1 MTEKIIGKVTA
12 YKGAYDASQ
21 AYTYLNWVTSGGSSY
36 VCINK
41 DGAPAGT
48 AVTNT
53 TYWAVMAQKG
63 DTGAQGPKGDTG
75 PQGATGPQ
83 GPKGATGATGPQG
96 PQGPS
101 GVYTGPLKPT
111 TSYWSMP
118 TYSSIQLSGS
128 DRYAT
133 NVCVPS
139 GGTWAVYAPAGTA
152 GTNMPSLSYSG
163 GSTIKSVA
171 LLAGGTNIT
180 MGPKGT
186 IVSDAVQVLCWRI
199 Q

>member
-48 AVTNT
+48 AVTDT
-53 TYWAVMAQKG
+53 AYWAVMAKKG

-75 PQGATGPQ
+75 PQGPTGATGPQ

-111 TSYWSMP
+111 TSYWRGGEVTVP
-118 TYSSIQLSGS
+118 TSYYPDHKVIK
-128 DRYAT
+128 T
-133 NVCVPS
+133 PS
-139 GGTWAVYAPAGTA
+139 GGTWAHVRHVANSP
-152 GTNMPSLSYSG
+152 
-163 GSTIKSVA
+163 KSIGVD
-171 LLAGGTNIT
+171 AGGTTLFEVEN
-180 MGPKGT
+180 GT
-186 IVSDAVQVLCWRI
+186 YTAATDVLCWRI

>member
-1 MTEKIIGKVTA
+1 MTEKIIGKVLA
-12 YKGAYDASQ
+12 YKGAYDASK
-21 AYTYLNWVTSGGSSY
+21 AYTYLNMVTSGGSSY

-48 AVTNT
+48 AVTNI
-53 TYWAVMAQKG
+53 TYWEVMAKKG

-75 PQGATGPQ
+75 PQGPTGATGPQ

-111 TSYWSMP
+111 TSYWC
-118 TYSSIQLSGS
+118 QLIRNYGLLL
-128 DRYAT
+128 
-133 NVCVPS
+133 PS
-139 GGTWAVYAPAGTA
+139 GGTWAYVIILY
-152 GTNMPSLSYSG
+152 YSG
-163 GSTIKSVA
+163 EAGKVTKVSVA
-171 LLAGGTNIT
+171 AGGTKVDSNT
-180 MGPKGT
+180 EGYSGF
-186 IVSDAVQVLCWRI
+186 CWRI

>member
-12 YKGAYDASQ
+12 YKGAYDASK

-53 TYWAVMAQKG
+53 TYWAVMAKKG

-75 PQGATGPQ
+75 PAGATGPQ
-83 GPKGATGATGPQG
+83 GPKGATGATGPRGPQG

-111 TSYWSMP
+111 SAYWVNG
-118 TYSSIQLSGS
+118 TGS
-128 DRYAT
+128 AET
-133 NVCVPS
+133 VVTPS
-139 GGTWAVYAPAGTA
+139 GGTWAVAFFSVASSNVSVTLEIRP
-152 GTNMPSLSYSG
+152 G
-163 GSTIKSVA
+163 GSSIRWLNTGT
-171 LLAGGTNIT
+171 GGYSAIDRSSSRAT
-180 MGPKGT
+180 
-186 IVSDAVQVLCWRI
+186 LCWRI

>member
-1 MTEKIIGKVTA
+1 MPEEIIGKVTA

-53 TYWAVMAQKG
+53 TYWAVMAKKG

-83 GPKGATGATGPQG
+83 GPKGATGATGPRGPQG

-111 TSYWSMP
+111 TSYWRDANYVFQANP
-118 TYSSIQLSGS
+118 NPRQVL
-128 DRYAT
+128 
-133 NVCVPS
+133 VPS
-139 GGTWAVYAPAGTA
+139 GGTWVW
-152 GTNMPSLSYSG
+152 LSVG
-163 GSTIKSVA
+163 FAKGVG
-171 LLAGGTNIT
+171 AGG
-180 MGPKGT
+180 
-186 IVSDAVQVLCWRI
+186 AVLYTSYTDNENTLQSKAKQYLCWRI